1 MNAISFVAF
10 LIGILLATGG
20 IVDLIKNPASSVT
33 ITPIF
38 IGSGFF
44 LILGFL
50 NQKNTY
56 KQGGPYV
63 AAACSVLFIF
73 QAFFALSVGKFTP
86 RWGGTITYLKTNPE
100 AFWTIFAFWFA
111 LGAACAIY
119 AFWKF
124 KSLNNAQNL

>member
-1 MNAISFVAF
+1 MKAISFVAF
-10 LIGILLATGG
+10 LIGILLAIGG
-20 IVDLIKNPASSVT
+20 IVDLIKNPASSVS

-38 IGSGFF
+38 IGSVFF

-56 KQGGPYV
+56 KQGGPHV

-73 QAFFALSVGKFTP
+73 KAFFALSVGKFTP
-86 RWGGTITYLKTNPE
+86 RWSGTVIYLETDPE
-100 AFWTIFAFWFA
+100 AFWAIFAFWFA
-111 LGAACAIY
+111 LGVACAIY